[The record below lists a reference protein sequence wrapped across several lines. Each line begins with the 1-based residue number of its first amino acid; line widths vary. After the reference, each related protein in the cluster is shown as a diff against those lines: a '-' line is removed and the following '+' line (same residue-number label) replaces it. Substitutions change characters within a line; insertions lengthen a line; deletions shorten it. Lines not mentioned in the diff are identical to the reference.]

1 MEEQRR
7 DGRMNRAD
15 AADGQPRSLS
25 IVPQS
30 THVRRGVLDS
40 ENSASSTGVS

>member
-15 AADGQPRSLS
+15 VRTDSLEVNPSVDPR
-25 IVPQS
+25 
-30 THVRRGVLDS
+30 HVRRGVLDS